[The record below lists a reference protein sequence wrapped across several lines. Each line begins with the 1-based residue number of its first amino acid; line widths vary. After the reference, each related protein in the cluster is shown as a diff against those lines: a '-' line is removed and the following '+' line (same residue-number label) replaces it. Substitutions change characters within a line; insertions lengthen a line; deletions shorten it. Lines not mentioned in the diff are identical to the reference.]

1 MKIFYLFTIA
11 CCFLIGSA
19 QAQSHNNPLPQDD
32 FEITTF
38 EDLELPP
45 NSYWNGS
52 DLSGGFTSGSIF
64 FPNDYNPDW
73 GTWAKW
79 AYSSMADDSTA
90 GYLNQFSAI
99 TAAGFEPEVSGGSTY
114 GVAWVPFDWADNENI
129 PIAINFT
136 GDQPRQVDG
145 LYVTNSTY
153 AALAM
158 ENGDGVSKKF
168 GGVSG
173 NDPDY
178 FKLIIFGHAN
188 GVASDPIEFYL
199 ADYRFENNEMDYIV
213 TTWEW
218 VDLNDFGL
226 VDSLTFTL
234 ESSDVGAFGMNTP
247 AYFCVDHITVYPEY
261 INNVASVEKSIELL
275 VFPNPATDFIQIQ
288 STGFEKGSIEIF
300 DLSGRLVNRILDA
313 VTEQPVNVSNLDN
326 GMYLIKFHDG
336 TNIATA
342 GFIKSEK

>member
-1 MKIFYLFTIA
+1 MKKIYVTTVIFCLLANVAMSQNQIFPT
-11 CCFLIGSA
+11 
-19 QAQSHNNPLPQDD
+19 PKDD

-52 DLSGGFTSGSIF
+52 DLSGGFTSGSLF
-64 FPNDYNPDW
+64 FPNNYNPDW
-73 GTWAKW
+73 GTWEKW
-79 AYSSMADDSTA
+79 AYSTMADDSTA

-99 TAAGFEPEVSGGSTY
+99 TAAGFDPENSGGSTY
-114 GVAWVPFDWADNENI
+114 GVAWVPFDWSDNDNI
-129 PIAINFT
+129 PIAIHVT
-136 GDQPRQVDG
+136 GEQPRQVDG

-158 ENGDGVSKKF
+158 ENGDAVSKKF
-168 GGVSG
+168 GGISG

-178 FKLIIFGHAN
+178 FKLIIVGYLSGEATE
-188 GVASDPIEFYL
+188 PIEFFL
-199 ADYRFENNEMDYIV
+199 ADYRFENNELDYIV
-213 TTWEW
+213 KSWEW

-247 AYFCVDHITVYPEY
+247 SYFCVDHITVYPEY
-261 INNVASVEKSIELL
+261 INSVAGVEKSMELL

-288 STGFEKGSIEIF
+288 STGFEKGIIEIF

-313 VTEQPVNVSNLDN
+313 ATEQPVNVSNLDN

-336 TNIATA
+336 ASIATA